1 MNAVFRS
8 LLFPVT
14 IALVCPAAMAQLVE
28 DVDMYRQGNDAVFSI
43 RFLSRVQYQRSAASR
58 SGDLVQ
64 AYYSVLPTRDTIN
77 LLGAQRRFSGG
88 GKVPEIT
95 VTDEVVRGL
104 KRKLIIRFA
113 TAVPFRVRAGKGN
126 QSIEV
131 VLPGL
136 GDQVLLARSPKTEA
150 EGGQQNFLVTLQSS
164 TEPGFFLQGSVPAKL
179 QAFRIF
185 TERRTVDGQT
195 HHDIKIGY
203 FSTQAEADAAL
214 KLLLPRFPKASVVA
228 LKSVTEGQNATAD
241 VEGQAAGLL
250 AGAQAAIDK
259 GDFPAAVDAL
269 GQLLNLPPNAS
280 TRKAQELIGSSRLK
294 SGDTERARAEFE
306 AFLNLYP
313 QGPDSDRVRALQ
325 ATLPAKPGPVATA
338 AAPDSN
344 WSGSVSAY
352 YFGGK
357 SKERDQEFQDSPIS
371 GLPELLSDDTIS
383 DTDQGQFQTGVDL
396 NWRKR
401 DAESDSRFVLR
412 ETYTSNFE
420 PGKPDKNRLTA
431 LYYDQKSF
439 TNGTNFR
446 VGRQS
451 PIGGGVLHRFDGL
464 QAGYA
469 FVPKWRINAV
479 AGVPMDRL
487 LSTKRKLYGA
497 WIDAEALTDE
507 ISASLYFNQQ
517 KIDGYVDRRAV
528 GTELRYFSGGVS
540 LNSQLDYDQLFKGV
554 NIASVQGTWQFPDN
568 SVINVLYDRRATSML
583 SLSNILFFQ
592 DPFAA
597 RQAETV
603 AELVASSSELE
614 LQQRVKAITPYQ
626 KQVMIGGTTPLSE
639 KWQIGA
645 DLNLTNVE
653 AIPALPSINFEG
665 FASTGNLWSLSSQLI
680 GSNLYSERDTHV
692 FVVTSLKGPTYNG
705 LQMSYNNMTGLSD
718 GWRVEP
724 SLRYYQQSDQA
735 GTHLKRW
742 SPGLRLSYRYQ
753 QATTIESELTYERTK
768 RTGVHTSNSSDRLSY
783 FLGARYDF

>member
-8 LLFPVT
+8 LLFPVAT
-14 IALVCPAAMAQLVE
+14 ALICPAAMAQLVE
-28 DVDMYRQGNDAVFSI
+28 EMDLYRQGNDAVLSI
-43 RFLSRVQYQRSAASR
+43 RFLSRVQYERSTASR

-64 AYYSVLPTRDTIN
+64 AYYSVLPTRNSVIQ
-77 LLGAQRRFSGG
+77 LGAQRRLNGG

-95 VTDEVVRGL
+95 VTDEAVRDSR
-104 KRKLIIRFA
+104 RKLTIRFA
-113 TAVPFRVRAGKGN
+113 KTVPFRLRAGKGN

-131 VLPGL
+131 VLLGL
-136 GDQVLLARSPKTEA
+136 GDQVSLAQVPKIEA
-150 EGGQQNFLVTLQSS
+150 DAPQQNFLVTLQSS
-164 TEPGFFLQGSVPAKL
+164 SDPGFFLQNSVPAKL
-179 QAFRIF
+179 QGSRIF
-185 TERRTVDGQT
+185 TDRRTVDGKT
-195 HHDIKIGY
+195 VHDINLGY
-203 FSTQAEADAAL
+203 FSTQAQADEAL
-214 KLLLPRFPKASVVA
+214 KQLLPRFPAARVVA
-228 LKSVTEGQNATAD
+228 LKSATDDQKATAE
-241 VEGQAAGLL
+241 VETKAAELL
-250 AGAQAAIDK
+250 AKAQAAIDS
-259 GDFPAAVDAL
+259 GDFPAAVDVL
-269 GQLLNLPPNAS
+269 GQLLSLPPNALS
-280 TRKAQELIGSSRLK
+280 RKAQELIGSSRLK

-313 QGPDSDRVRALQ
+313 QGSDSDRIRALQ
-325 ATLPAKPGPVATA
+325 STLPAKPLAVAA
-338 AAPDSN
+338 DAAPESN

-412 ETYTSNFE
+412 ESYTTNFK

-464 QAGYA
+464 QAGYS
-469 FVPKWRINAV
+469 FVPKWRINGV

-487 LSTKRKLYGA
+487 LRTKRKLYGA
-497 WIDAEALTDE
+497 WIDAEALTEE
-507 ISASLYFNQQ
+507 ISGSLYVNEQ

-568 SVINVLYDRRATSML
+568 SVINFLYDRRATSML

-592 DPFAA
+592 DPLAA

-603 AELVASSSELE
+603 AELVASSPELE
-614 LQQRVKAITPYQ
+614 LRQRVKSVTPYQ
-626 KQVMIGGTTPLSE
+626 KQMMVGGTTPLSE

-653 AIPALPSINFEG
+653 AVPAIPSINFEG
-665 FASTGNLWSLSSQLI
+665 FPSTGNLWSVGTQLI
-680 GSNLYSERDTHV
+680 GSNLYSEKDTHV
-692 FVVTSLKGPTYNG
+692 FVVTYLKGPTYNG
-705 LQMSYNNMTGLSD
+705 LQMSYNNMTGLDD

-724 SLRYYQQSDQA
+724 SLRYYQQSDQT

-768 RTGVHTSNSSDRLSY
+768 RTGVRTSNSSDRLSY